1 MGDKEAFAHWKI
13 PLAGV
18 HIMPWMFL
26 NLNIPGSTMAEAPV
40 SLSKKQRELM
50 EEFAQIGKGEKN
62 SPESSGFFAKVKDL
76 FG

>member
-1 MGDKEAFAHWKI
+1 MSSWTKCLKNQMGDKEAFAHWKI

-40 SLSKKQRELM
+40 SFSKKQR
-50 EEFAQIGKGEKN
+50 
-62 SPESSGFFAKVKDL
+62 
-76 FG
+76 